1 MLVPENLCFGS
12 EERRQGSRTTRQNGR
27 VFLLCHRCV
36 KLVSVNETRAIIVGL
51 SEPQHGVVNRRQ
63 LHEAGIAP
71 RALRH
76 QVDARFIEPISPQ
89 VLRLVGSPRTE
100 AQLAMAGVLDAPGVA
115 YLSHFSAA
123 AWWKIPGFALRAP
136 IEVVIPWKGTNRR
149 SRLAQIH
156 YHRGLPEEHLA
167 VLAGIPIVSP
177 ALLIF
182 LLAGTE
188 GRGRAERAL
197 DHALSMRIL
206 KIRTM
211 HELLKQ
217 LGARGRDG
225 IAAMRNLLSER
236 PPHYVP
242 PQSGLEAR
250 VERIALEVG
259 VGLRRQVDVGDDIGW
274 IGRVDFDLEDSSDV
288 IEVLSD
294 RYHSSLLDR
303 AADSERFRRIEESG
317 RRLLTIWDHDV
328 WSRPEQVRHQ
338 IHLFWLGR
346 STPGEHDYAPK
357 R

>member
-1 MLVPENLCFGS
+1 M
-12 EERRQGSRTTRQNGR
+12 
-27 VFLLCHRCV
+27 
-36 KLVSVNETRAIIVGL
+36 NETRQVIVDL
-51 SEPQHGVVNRRQ
+51 SEPQNGVVGRRQ

-76 QVDARFIEPISPQ
+76 QIDAGFVEPMSPQ
-89 VLRLVGSPRTE
+89 VLRLVGSPRTD
-100 AQLAMAGVLDAPGVA
+100 AQLAMAGVLDAPGRA

-156 YHRGLPEEHLA
+156 YHRGLPQEHLT

-177 ALLIF
+177 GMVIF
-182 LLAGTE
+182 LLAGSE

-206 KIRTM
+206 KLRTM
-211 HELLKQ
+211 HDLLED

-225 IAAMRNLLSER
+225 ITAIRSLLAER
-236 PPHYVP
+236 PPDYVP

-250 VERIALEVG
+250 VERLALEVG
-259 VGLRRQVDVGDDIGW
+259 VGLRRQVDVGDDLGW
-274 IGRVDFDLEDSSDV
+274 IGRVDFELEDSSDV

-303 AADSERFRRIEESG
+303 TADTSRFDRIEGSG

-346 STPGEHDYAPK
+346 STPGEQNYAPEGS
-357 R
+357 RSRPPVRPSR

>member
-1 MLVPENLCFGS
+1 M
-12 EERRQGSRTTRQNGR
+12 
-27 VFLLCHRCV
+27 
-36 KLVSVNETRAIIVGL
+36 NETREVIVGL
-51 SEPQHGVVNRRQ
+51 SEPQHGVVGRRQ
-63 LHEAGIAP
+63 LHSAGIAP
-71 RALRH
+71 RSLRH
-76 QVDARFIEPISPQ
+76 QIDAGFVEPMSPQ
-89 VLRLVGSPRTE
+89 VLRLVGSPRTD
-100 AQLAMAGVLDAPGVA
+100 AQLAMAGVLDAPGPA

-156 YHRGLPEEHLA
+156 YHRGLPPEHLT
-167 VLAGIPIVSP
+167 VLAGVPIVSP
-177 ALLIF
+177 GLVIF
-182 LLAGTE
+182 LLAATE

-206 KIRTM
+206 KLRTM
-211 HELLKQ
+211 YDLLKE

-225 IAAMRNLLSER
+225 ITAIRGLLAER
-236 PPHYVP
+236 PPNYVP
-242 PQSGLEAR
+242 PQSGLESR
-250 VERIALEVG
+250 VERLALDVG
-259 VGLRRQVDVGDDIGW
+259 VTLRRQVDVGDDLGW
-274 IGRVDFDLEDSSDV
+274 IGRVDFELDNSSDV

-303 AADSERFRRIEESG
+303 AADSVRFDRIEGSG

-346 STPGEHDYAPK
+346 STPGEQNYAPEGGIPAA
-357 R
+357 RSAIPLRISRTTRLAR

>member
-1 MLVPENLCFGS
+1 MG
-12 EERRQGSRTTRQNGR
+12 RWTRH
-27 VFLLCHRCV
+27 VVLM
-36 KLVSVNETRAIIVGL
+36 NETREVIVGL
-51 SEPQHGVVNRRQ
+51 SEPQHGVINRRQ
-63 LHEAGIAP
+63 LHESGIGP

-76 QVDARFIEPISPQ
+76 QIDVGFIEPLSPQ
-89 VLRLVGSPRTE
+89 VLRLVGSPRSE
-100 AQLAMAGVLDAPGVA
+100 AQLAMAGVLDAPGLA

-123 AWWKIPGFALRAP
+123 AWWKIPGFVLRAP

-156 YHRGLPEEHLA
+156 YHRGLPSEHLTT
-167 VLAGIPIVSP
+167 LAGIPIVSP
-177 ALLIF
+177 GLLIF

-206 KIRTM
+206 KLRTM

-225 IAAMRNLLSER
+225 IAAIRCLLDER
-236 PPHYVP
+236 PPDYVP
-242 PQSGLEAR
+242 AQSGLESR
-250 VERIALEVG
+250 VERLALEVG
-259 VGLRRQVDVGDDIGW
+259 VGLRRQVDVGDDLGW
-274 IGRVDFDLEDSSDV
+274 IGRVDFELEGCRDV

-303 AADSERFRRIEESG
+303 NADSIRFARIQESG
-317 RRLLTIWDHDV
+317 RHLLTIWDQDV
-328 WSRPEQVRHQ
+328 WSRPEQVRQQ

-346 STPGEHDYAPK
+346 STSGEQNHAPK
-357 R
+357 AEVGDAKPPL